1 AGVDNENQFGNLCPG
16 LKPEAGRSH
25 AVEARFAPAMAGALQ
40 EHAITA
46 FGAKDE
52 AAFDQLG
59 HDVYSLSALQHGAG
73 SAESRVAPQMIDHAV
88 GVVQQLGAVV
98 GLGGTSEGKRGQG
111 GGGG

>member
-1 AGVDNENQFGNLCPG
+1 
-16 LKPEAGRSH
+16 
-25 AVEARFAPAMAGALQ
+25 
-40 EHAITA
+40 

-98 GLGGTSEGKRGQG
+98 GMGGTSEGKRGQG
-111 GGGG
+111 GGGGQFGQGLEHGTILLGSNTGLKRTDRTKVPCV